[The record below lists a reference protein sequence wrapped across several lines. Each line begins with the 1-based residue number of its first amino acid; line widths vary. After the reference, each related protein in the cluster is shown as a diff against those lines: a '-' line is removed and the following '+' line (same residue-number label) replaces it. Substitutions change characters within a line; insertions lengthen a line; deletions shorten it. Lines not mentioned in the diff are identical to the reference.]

1 MPDNRDNSEDDKID
15 NLFKGLN
22 RFVGVISDMVETG
35 KSLSQY
41 SGEIGD
47 LSKQNKVHG
56 RYDFSIGFCDGNKES
71 MDQIRE
77 VANRKTKKSK
87 EIIKE
92 FEPAYDIYEE
102 EDRIIVVMEMPGVSE
117 ENIAISQFGRELE
130 IIAESSFRKYR
141 KKIQLSIEPKNTDI
155 SKSVKNGI
163 LKITIMK
170 RLSQED

>member
-22 RFVGVISDMVETG
+22 RFVGIISDMVETG
-35 KSLSQY
+35 KSLSQF
-41 SGEIGD
+41 SGETGD
-47 LSKQNKVHG
+47 LSKQNKIQG
-56 RYDFSIGFCDGNKES
+56 RYDFSIGFCDGSKES

-77 VANRKTKKSK
+77 VAGRKAKKSK
-87 EIIKE
+87 EIINE

-130 IIAESSFRKYR
+130 IVAENSFRKYR

-155 SKSVKNGI
+155 SKFVKNGI
-163 LKITIMK
+163 LKITIMR
-170 RLSQED
+170 RLSREE